1 VQNLA
6 ETELV
11 LMLDVDFVSSPLLG
25 LPEPGY
31 RDVAVYNQM
40 VQLAMQKKAIVL
52 PAFEVTNR
60 RQDLNMAQNF
70 ARSIALGGKEAV
82 KAGHAAGLLDSFN
95 GRDAPWGHGPTNTTR
110 WLELDGP
117 ILYRILY
124 GSRYEPFIIMAR
136 RQAPWADERF
146 VGYGGNKIAYIN
158 QLNGVGFTFHVHP
171 FAYVVHVPHVR
182 TKAANDFVQ
191 QKRRGVSLMDDLR
204 AEIEA
209 DVLKGT
215 YAPFTVFCEETLSD
229 DGNENSSSIS
239 IVR

>member
-1 VQNLA
+1 MSLIQLCAVGKNKLRDLYFA
-6 ETELV
+6 GK
-11 LMLDVDFVSSPLLG
+11 VD
-25 LPEPGY
+25 
-31 RDVAVYNQM
+31 A
-40 VQLAMQKKAIVL
+40 
-52 PAFEVTNR
+52 
-60 RQDLNMAQNF
+60 
-70 ARSIALGGKEAV
+70 
-82 KAGHAAGLLDSFN
+82 FN
-95 GRDAPWGHGPTNTTR
+95 GQDAPWGHGATNASR
-110 WLELDGP
+110 WIHLSRPETYLARYEP
-117 ILYRILY
+117 
-124 GSRYEPFIIMAR
+124 RYEPFLVMNR
-136 RQAPWADERF
+136 LVAPWADERF